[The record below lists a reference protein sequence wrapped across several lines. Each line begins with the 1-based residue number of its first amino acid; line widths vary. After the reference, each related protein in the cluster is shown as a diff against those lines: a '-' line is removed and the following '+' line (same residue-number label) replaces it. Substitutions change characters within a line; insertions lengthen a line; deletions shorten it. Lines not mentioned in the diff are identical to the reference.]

1 MDLKELI
8 DAVTRGGA
16 CVVVSARAWTRTA
29 HHSSPAHARS
39 ARRRSHQQQSV
50 IRTGRGEQNAEKWTM
65 SGGDGVRTNGL
76 ACERGKIDSSVT
88 GIASHLS
95 ELISV
100 RPRAKLD
107 TAR

>member
-1 MDLKELI
+1 MDLKELV

>member
-1 MDLKELI
+1 MDLKELV

-50 IRTGRGEQNAEKWTM
+50 IRTGRGEQNAEKWSM
-65 SGGDGVRTNGL
+65 SGGD
-76 ACERGKIDSSVT
+76 GKIDSSVT